1 MSQKTELIHLSYLS
15 SSSESHAGNCASN
28 RCSID
33 NIKQN
38 ASLDLTNHPLLW
50 QSALDPTCANQWIYA
65 DWSNLGPFSMISFAI
80 LYGPLGFIFDGS
92 KITHNVTLTNPT
104 SGNVDASGM
113 IACTLSSV
121 NNSREMVRYDICS
134 FQNFNG
140 PPTVFDGMT
149 GANFSFELAMHA
161 NASSCQMNI
170 YEIDLYGLKNTG
182 NAANGPSTNPIAGAG
197 SSGTLTG
204 NPAPSGNTSSSDL
217 SAGAIAGIAIFSIIG
232 LTVLSLFLIRQKNI
246 QKRKRARRYLDLD
259 SEWTGLRSHR

>member
-1 MSQKTELIHLSYLS
+1 MSQKTELIH
-15 SSSESHAGNCASN
+15 
-28 RCSID
+28 
-33 NIKQN
+33 QN

-104 SGNVDASGM
+104 SGNIDASGM

-161 NASSCQMNI
+161 NASACQMNI
-170 YEIDLYGLKNTG
+170 YEVLHEW
-182 NAANGPSTNPIAGAG
+182 SFHEPIAGAG

-217 SAGAIAGIAIFSIIG
+217 SAGAIAGIAIVSIIG
-232 LTVLSLFLIRQKNI
+232 LAVLSLFLIRQKNI